1 MKLRIALLI
10 LVWFSAGALIARA
23 ADPLLRTFE
32 STTLAQVRSAQAARP
47 FVVVFWSV
55 TCEPCRDE
63 LALLAS
69 LVRRYPGVRVLLVA
83 ADAPERRSAVLRT
96 LAAFDLAGI
105 ELWQFG
111 DEAAERIRY
120 AVDRT
125 WRGELPRT
133 YFHDAQQRVTA
144 YTGCVTP
151 EKFEAWLAS
160 ASGPA
165 ALNQVP

>member
-1 MKLRIALLI
+1 MKTRLPWLLLGWL
-10 LVWFSAGALIARA
+10 LVGGLLLRA
-23 ADPLLRTFE
+23 AEPALRTFE
-32 STTLAQVRSAQAARP
+32 SATLARVRSEQKGRP

-69 LVRRYPGVRVLLVA
+69 LGRRYPAVRVLLVA
-83 ADAPERRSAVLRT
+83 ADGPERRSAVLRT
-96 LAAFDLAGI
+96 LAAYDLAGI

-111 DEAAERIRY
+111 DEPGERIRY

-133 YFHDAQQRVTA
+133 YFHDSSHQVTA
-144 YTGCVTP
+144 FTGCVTP
-151 EKFEAWLAS
+151 DELEIWLAS
-160 ASGPA
+160 ASPKATVTPA
-165 ALNQVP
+165 P

>member
-1 MKLRIALLI
+1 MKLRIPLLV
-10 LVWFSAGALIARA
+10 LVWLAAGALLARA
-23 ADPLLRTFE
+23 VEPVLKTFD
-32 STTLAQVRSAQAARP
+32 SATLAQVRAAQAARP

-83 ADAPERRSAVLRT
+83 ADAPDRRGAVLRT

-111 DEAAERIRY
+111 DEPAERIRY

-144 YTGCVTP
+144 FTGCVTP
-151 EKFEAWLAS
+151 EEFEAWLISAS
-160 ASGPA
+160 APA
-165 ALNQVP
+165 AVSRAP

>member
-1 MKLRIALLI
+1 MKMRITLLAFIWLLTGVLPALAAEPALRA
-10 LVWFSAGALIARA
+10 
-23 ADPLLRTFE
+23 FE
-32 STTLAQVRSAQAARP
+32 PATLAQVRSEQKGRP

-83 ADAPERRSAVLRT
+83 ADAPERRNAVLRT
-96 LAAFDLAGI
+96 LAAYDLVGI

-111 DEAAERIRY
+111 EEAAERIRY

-133 YFHDAQQRVTA
+133 YFHDASHRVTA
-144 YTGCVTP
+144 FTGCVTP
-151 EKFEAWLAS
+151 EEFEAWLAQ
-160 ASGPA
+160 ASNAPVTRA
-165 ALNQVP
+165 P

>member
-1 MKLRIALLI
+1 MKRRISLLLLGWLI
-10 LVWFSAGALIARA
+10 VGAMLARA
-23 ADPLLRTFE
+23 AEPVLKTFD
-32 STTLAQVRSAQAARP
+32 SATLAQVRSAQAARP
-47 FVVVFWSV
+47 FVLVYWSV

-69 LVRRYPGVRVLLVA
+69 LVRRYPSVRVLLVA
-83 ADAPERRSAVLRT
+83 ADAPERRSAVRRT

-111 DEAAERIRY
+111 DEPAERIRY

-133 YFHDAQQRVTA
+133 YLYDAQQRVTA
-144 YTGCVTP
+144 FTGCVTP
-151 EKFEAWLAS
+151 EEFEAWMAS
-160 ASGPA
+160 ASAPA
-165 ALNQVP
+165 PLNRAP

>member
-1 MKLRIALLI
+1 MRTLIIFLALGWMAWGGRPVRAEQPALRN
-10 LVWFSAGALIARA
+10 FEA
-23 ADPLLRTFE
+23 A
-32 STTLAQVRSAQAARP
+32 TLAEIRAQQSGRP

-83 ADAPERRSAVLRT
+83 ADAPERRGVVLRT
-96 LAAFDLAGI
+96 LALYDLQGI

-111 DEAAERIRY
+111 DQPAERIRY
-120 AVDRT
+120 AVDRA

-133 YFHDAQQRVTA
+133 YFHDAAHRVTA
-144 YTGCVTP
+144 FTGCVTP
-151 EKFEAWLAS
+151 EEFESWLSRAAS
-160 ASGPA
+160 AVTPA
-165 ALNQVP
+165 P

>member
-1 MKLRIALLI
+1 MKLRITLLMLGW
-10 LVWFSAGALIARA
+10 LVVGVRLAHAAEPVLRA
-23 ADPLLRTFE
+23 FD
-32 STTLAQVRSAQAARP
+32 SKTLAQVRSAQGSRP

-69 LVRRYPGVRVLLVA
+69 LGRRYPGVRVLLVA

-111 DEAAERIRY
+111 DEPAERIRY

-133 YFHDAQQRVTA
+133 YFHDAHQRVTA

-151 EKFEAWLAS
+151 EEFEAWLAS
-160 ASGPA
+160 ASAPVP
-165 ALNQVP
+165 LNRAP